1 MYSPSKIPKFK
12 YTIQLPASKVQ
23 ATQKIPTHS
32 VYPIPKMTI
41 KNPKI
46 ELLSPA
52 KNLEVG
58 MAAINHGADAVY
70 IGPSQ
75 FGARVAAG
83 NSVDDIAQLVH
94 YAHKYRARV
103 YATLNTILRDD
114 ELEQARLLVN
124 DLYNIGVDA
133 LIVQDMALLQMDL
146 PPIALHASTQCDTRT
161 VEKVK
166 FLEQCGFEQVVL
178 ARETSLA
185 TMRQMAEQTNVALEA
200 FVHGAL
206 CVSYSGQCYLS
217 EAARGRSANRGACA
231 QMCRLPYDLLDG
243 EGNIIVH
250 KKHLLSLKDFDASR
264 HLEEMIDAG
273 ISSFKIEGR
282 LKDIDYVKNITAYYR
297 RQFDAILTGSPRQA
311 SSSGKTTFFFE
322 PNPKKTFYR
331 GATDYFLEGRKR
343 DIWSFDTPKSLGEPI
358 GKVKDVWRNA
368 LSINTKSVIANGDGL
383 CFLNKKGEFE
393 GFRVNKV
400 ESGRLLPLVMPKI
413 EKGTLVY
420 RNSDVA
426 FERILAGKT
435 AERKIHVDI
444 QLQATNNQLLISMTD
459 TDKVSTSIT
468 VEYLGDKANNP
479 EKMLDTWRTQ
489 LSKLGGTIFEA
500 QNIDLSALDAPLFIP
515 VSQIAEWRRELVE
528 LHEQNR
534 AKTYNRSLIEIKPT
548 THSYITT
555 DLDYRANIYNS
566 QSKAFYEQ
574 HASHVKQMA
583 FEQQHQPNAELMR
596 TKHCIRYALGLCR
609 KENPKSQVKE
619 LYLQNAND
627 RFRLEFDCRNCEMI
641 IFNS

>member
-1 MYSPSKIPKFK
+1 MR
-12 YTIQLPASKVQ
+12 
-23 ATQKIPTHS
+23 
-32 VYPIPKMTI
+32 
-41 KNPKI
+41 NPKI

-58 MAAINHGADAVY
+58 IAAINHGADAVY

-83 NSVDDIAQLVH
+83 NSIEDIARLVE
-94 YAHKYRARV
+94 YAHKYYARV
-103 YATLNTILRDD
+103 YVTLNTILKDD
-114 ELEQARLLVN
+114 ELEPARLLVN
-124 DLYNIGVDA
+124 DLYNVGVDA

-178 ARETSLA
+178 ARETTLD
-185 TMRQMAEQTNVALEA
+185 TMRQMSEQTNVALEA

-217 EAARGRSANRGACA
+217 EAARSRSANRGACA

-243 EGNIIVH
+243 EGNTIVA

-264 HLEEMIDAG
+264 HIAEMINAG
-273 ISSFKIEGR
+273 ITSFKIEGR

-297 RQFDAILTGSPRQA
+297 RQFDAILEGSPRRA

-383 CFLNKKGEFE
+383 CYLNKKGEFE

-400 ESGRLLPLVMPKI
+400 ESGRLLPLNMPKI

-420 RNSDVA
+420 RNADVA

-435 AERKIHVDI
+435 SDRKIHVDI
-444 QLQATNNQLLISMTD
+444 QLQASNNQLHISMID
-459 TDKVSTSIT
+459 ADGVSTSIT

-479 EKMLDTWRTQ
+479 DKMLDTWRTQ
-489 LSKLGGTIFEA
+489 FSKLGGTIFETH
-500 QNIDLSALDAPLFIP
+500 NVDLSALGKPLFIP
-515 VSQIAEWRRELVE
+515 VSQITEWRRQLVE
-528 LHEQNR
+528 FHEANR
-534 AKTYNRSLIEIKPT
+534 AKAYKRSLIEIQPT
-548 THSYITT
+548 THQYVTA

-566 QSKAFYEQ
+566 QAKAFYEQ
-574 HASHVKQMA
+574 HGCSIKQMA

-596 TKHCIRYALGLCR
+596 TKHCIRYALGLCK
-609 KENPKSQVKE
+609 KENPKTTIKE
-619 LYLQNAND
+619 LYIQNGTD

-641 IFNS
+641 VKQG

>member
-1 MYSPSKIPKFK
+1 M
-12 YTIQLPASKVQ
+12 
-23 ATQKIPTHS
+23 
-32 VYPIPKMTI
+32 I

-58 MAAINHGADAVY
+58 IAAINHGADAVY

-83 NSVDDIAQLVH
+83 NSIEDIAKLVD
-94 YAHKYRARV
+94 YAHKYYARV
-103 YATLNTILRDD
+103 YVTLNTILKDE

-185 TMRQMAEQTNVALEA
+185 TMRQMSEQTNVALEA

-217 EAARGRSANRGACA
+217 EAMRGRSANRGACA
-231 QMCRLPYDLLDG
+231 QMCRLPYDLLD
-243 EGNIIVH
+243 EDGNTLLH
-250 KKHLLSLKDFDASR
+250 KKHLLSLKDFDASH
-264 HLEEMIDAG
+264 HLHEMIDAG

-282 LKDIDYVKNITAYYR
+282 LKDINYVKNITSYYR
-297 RQFDAILTGSPRQA
+297 RKFDAILEGSPRKA
-311 SSSGKTTFFFE
+311 ASSGKTTLFFE

-358 GKVKDVWRNA
+358 GKVKDIWRNA
-368 LSINTKSVIANGDGL
+368 ISMHNSQFTIHNGDGL

-400 ESGRLLPLVMPKI
+400 ESGRLLPLQMPKI

-435 AERKIHVDI
+435 AERKIGLHIKVETQYIASQSQQHLCLSITDI
-444 QLQATNNQLLISMTD
+444 DNI
-459 TDKVSTSIT
+459 STSFET
-468 VEYLGDKANNP
+468 EVSGELANNP
-479 EKMLDTWRTQ
+479 DKMLDTWRTQ

-500 QNIDLSALDAPLFIP
+500 SQIDLSALDKPYFVP
-515 VSQIAEWRRELVE
+515 VSQIAEWRRQLVE
-528 LHEQNR
+528 LHEINR
-534 AKTYNRSLIEIKPT
+534 SKAYKRSLIEIKPT
-548 THSYITT
+548 THKYVATE
-555 DLDYRANIYNS
+555 LDYRANIYNS
-566 QSKAFYEQ
+566 QAKAFYEQ
-574 HASHVKQMA
+574 HGCIVNQPA
-583 FEQQHQPNAELMR
+583 FEQQHQSNAELMR
-596 TKHCIRYALGLCR
+596 TKHCIRYALGWCKKNSQCIMHNAQL
-609 KENPKSQVKE
+609 KETKDMKHAV
-619 LYLQNAND
+619 LYLQNGND

-641 IFNS
+641 IKQG

>member
-1 MYSPSKIPKFK
+1 
-12 YTIQLPASKVQ
+12 
-23 ATQKIPTHS
+23 
-32 VYPIPKMTI
+32 MTI

-58 MAAINHGADAVY
+58 IAAINHGADAVY
-70 IGPSQ
+70 IGPAQ

-83 NSVDDIAQLVH
+83 NSVDDIAQLVS
-94 YAHKYRARV
+94 YAHKYRTRV
-103 YATLNTILRDD
+103 YVTLNTILKDD

-124 DLYNIGVDA
+124 DLYNVGVDA

-206 CVSYSGQCYLS
+206 CVSYSGQCYMS

-231 QMCRLPYDLLDG
+231 QMCRLPYDLLDE
-243 EGNIIVH
+243 EGNILVR

-264 HLEEMIDAG
+264 HLHEMIDAG

-297 RQFDAILTGSPRQA
+297 RQFDAILEGSPRKA

-368 LSINTKSVIANGDGL
+368 ISMHNSQCTIHNGDGL

-400 ESGRLLPLVMPKI
+400 ESGRLLPLNMPKI

-435 AERKIHVDI
+435 AERKLAVTIKVSSQPTSLLLTIVDSDNI
-444 QLQATNNQLLISMTD
+444 
-459 TDKVSTSIT
+459 STSIE
-468 VEYLGDKANNP
+468 VGVSGEKANNP
-479 EKMLDTWRTQ
+479 DKMLDTWRTQ

-500 QNIDLSALDAPLFIP
+500 QNIDLSALGEPLFIP
-515 VSQIAEWRRELVE
+515 VSQIAEWRRQLVE
-528 LHEQNR
+528 LHEHNR
-534 AKTYNRSLIEIKPT
+534 DKSYQRSLIEIKPT
-548 THSYITT
+548 VHKYIATE
-555 DLDYRANIYNS
+555 LDYRANIYNS
-566 QSKAFYEQ
+566 QAKSFYEQ
-574 HASHVKQMA
+574 HGCVVQQPA

-596 TKHCIRYALGLCR
+596 TKHCIRYALGWCR
-609 KENPKSQVKE
+609 KENPKAQIKQ
-619 LYLQNAND
+619 LYLQNGND
-627 RFRLEFDCRNCEMI
+627 KFRLEFDCRNCEMAV
-641 IFNS
+641 FSC

>member
-1 MYSPSKIPKFK
+1 MI
-12 YTIQLPASKVQ
+12 
-23 ATQKIPTHS
+23 
-32 VYPIPKMTI
+32 I

-58 MAAINHGADAVY
+58 IAAINHGADAVY

-83 NSVDDIAQLVH
+83 NSIEDIAKLVD
-94 YAHKYRARV
+94 YAHKYYARV
-103 YATLNTILRDD
+103 YVTLNTILKDS

-185 TMRQMAEQTNVALEA
+185 TMRQMSEQTNVALEA

-231 QMCRLPYDLLDG
+231 QMCRLPYDLLD
-243 EGNIIVH
+243 EDGNTLLH
-250 KKHLLSLKDFDASR
+250 KKHLLSLKDFDASH
-264 HLEEMIDAG
+264 HLLEMIDAG

-282 LKDIDYVKNITAYYR
+282 LKDINYVKNITSYYR
-297 RQFDAILTGSPRQA
+297 RKFDAILEGSPRRA
-311 SSSGKTTFFFE
+311 SSSGKTTLFFE

-358 GKVKDVWRNA
+358 GKVKDIWRNA
-368 LSINTKSVIANGDGL
+368 LSLNTKSVIANGDGL
-383 CFLNKKGEFE
+383 CYLNKKGEFE

-400 ESGRLLPLVMPKI
+400 ESGRLLPLTMPKI
-413 EKGTLVY
+413 EKETLVY
-420 RNSDVA
+420 RNADVV

-435 AERKIHVDI
+435 ADRKIAIDI
-444 QLQATNNQLLISMTD
+444 KVQTLNNKLKITITD
-459 TDKVSTSIT
+459 SDNISTSFETEISG
-468 VEYLGDKANNP
+468 ELANNP
-479 EKMLDTWRTQ
+479 DKMLDTWRTQ
-489 LSKLGGTIFEA
+489 LSKLGGTIFESHT
-500 QNIDLSALDAPLFIP
+500 IDLSALNNPLFIP
-515 VSQIAEWRRELVE
+515 VSQIAEWRRQLVE
-528 LHEQNR
+528 LHEINR
-534 AKTYNRSLIEIKPT
+534 NKAYKRSLIEIKPT
-548 THSYITT
+548 AHKYVATE
-555 DLDYRANIYNS
+555 LDYRANIYNS
-566 QSKAFYEQ
+566 QAKAFYEQ
-574 HASHVKQMA
+574 HGCIVKQPA

-596 TKHCIRYALGLCR
+596 TKHCIRYALGWCR
-609 KENPKSQVKE
+609 KENPKAQIKQ
-619 LYLQNAND
+619 LYIQNGND
-627 RFRLEFDCRNCEMI
+627 CFRLEFDCHNCEMI
-641 IFNS
+641 IKQG

>member
-1 MYSPSKIPKFK
+1 MR
-12 YTIQLPASKVQ
+12 
-23 ATQKIPTHS
+23 
-32 VYPIPKMTI
+32 
-41 KNPKI
+41 NPKI

-58 MAAINHGADAVY
+58 IAAINHGADAVY

-83 NSVDDIAQLVH
+83 NSVEDIARLVE
-94 YAHKYRARV
+94 YAHKYYARV
-103 YATLNTILRDD
+103 YVTLNTILKDD
-114 ELEQARLLVN
+114 ELEPARFLVN
-124 DLYNIGVDA
+124 DLYNVGVDA

-178 ARETSLA
+178 ARETSLD
-185 TMRQMAEQTNVALEA
+185 TMRQMSEQTNVALEA

-217 EAARGRSANRGACA
+217 EAARSRSANRGACA
-231 QMCRLPYDLLDG
+231 QMCRLPYDLFDG
-243 EGNIIVH
+243 EGNIIVA

-264 HLEEMIDAG
+264 HISEMINAG
-273 ISSFKIEGR
+273 ITSFKIEGR

-297 RQFDAILTGSPRQA
+297 RQFDAILEGSPRRA

-383 CFLNKKGEFE
+383 CYLNKKGEFE

-400 ESGRLLPLVMPKI
+400 ESGRLLPLNMPKI

-420 RNSDVA
+420 RNADVA

-435 AERKIHVDI
+435 SDRKIHVDI
-444 QLQATNNQLLISMTD
+444 QLQASNNQLYIFMTD
-459 TDKVSTSIT
+459 ADGVSTSIT
-468 VEYLGDKANNP
+468 VEYFGDKANNP
-479 EKMLDTWRTQ
+479 DKMLDTWRTQ
-489 LSKLGGTIFEA
+489 FSKLGGTIFETH
-500 QNIDLSALDAPLFIP
+500 NVDLSALGEPFFIP
-515 VSQIAEWRRELVE
+515 VSQITEWRRQLVE
-528 LHEQNR
+528 FHEANR
-534 AKTYNRSLIEIKPT
+534 AKAYKRSLIEIQPT
-548 THSYITT
+548 THQYVTT

-566 QSKAFYEQ
+566 QAKAFYEQ
-574 HASHVKQMA
+574 HGCNIKQMA

-596 TKHCIRYALGLCR
+596 TKHCIRYALGLCK
-609 KENPKSQVKE
+609 KENPKTTIKE
-619 LYLQNAND
+619 LFIQNGND

-641 IFNS
+641 VKQG

>member
-1 MYSPSKIPKFK
+1 
-12 YTIQLPASKVQ
+12 
-23 ATQKIPTHS
+23 
-32 VYPIPKMTI
+32 MTI

-58 MAAINHGADAVY
+58 IAAINHGADAVY
-70 IGPSQ
+70 IGPAQ

-83 NSVDDIAQLVH
+83 NSVDDIAQLVS

-103 YATLNTILRDD
+103 YVTLNTILKDD

-124 DLYNIGVDA
+124 DLYNVGVDA

-206 CVSYSGQCYLS
+206 CVSYSGQCYMS

-231 QMCRLPYDLLDG
+231 QMCRLPYDLLDE
-243 EGNIIVH
+243 EGNILVR

-264 HLEEMIDAG
+264 HLHEMIDAG

-297 RQFDAILTGSPRQA
+297 RQFDAILEGSPRKA

-368 LSINTKSVIANGDGL
+368 ISMHNSQCTIHNGDGL

-400 ESGRLLPLVMPKI
+400 ESGRLLPLNMPKI

-435 AERKIHVDI
+435 AERKLAVTIKVSSQPTSLLLTIVDSDNI
-444 QLQATNNQLLISMTD
+444 
-459 TDKVSTSIT
+459 STSIE
-468 VEYLGDKANNP
+468 VGVSGEKANNP
-479 EKMLDTWRTQ
+479 DKMLDTWRTQ

-500 QNIDLSALDAPLFIP
+500 QNIDLSALGEPLFIP
-515 VSQIAEWRRELVE
+515 VSQIAEWRRQLVE
-528 LHEQNR
+528 LHEHNR
-534 AKTYNRSLIEIKPT
+534 DKLYQRSLIEIKPT
-548 THSYITT
+548 MHKYIATE
-555 DLDYRANIYNS
+555 LDYRANIYNS
-566 QSKAFYEQ
+566 QAKSFYEQ
-574 HASHVKQMA
+574 HGCVVQQPA

-596 TKHCIRYALGLCR
+596 TKHCIRYALGWCR
-609 KENPKSQVKE
+609 KENPKAQIKQ
-619 LYLQNAND
+619 LYLQNGND
-627 RFRLEFDCRNCEMI
+627 KFRLEFDCRNCEMVVFS
-641 IFNS
+641 FNS

>member
-1 MYSPSKIPKFK
+1 M
-12 YTIQLPASKVQ
+12 
-23 ATQKIPTHS
+23 
-32 VYPIPKMTI
+32 I

-58 MAAINHGADAVY
+58 IAAINHGADAVY

-83 NSVDDIAQLVH
+83 NSIEDIAKLVD
-94 YAHKYRARV
+94 YAHKYYARV
-103 YATLNTILRDD
+103 YVTLNTILKDS

-178 ARETSLA
+178 ARETSLD
-185 TMRQMAEQTNVALEA
+185 TMRQMSEQTNVALEA

-217 EAARGRSANRGACA
+217 EAMRGRSANRGACA
-231 QMCRLPYDLLDG
+231 QMCRLPYDLLDE
-243 EGNIIVH
+243 EGNILLR

-264 HLEEMIDAG
+264 HLQEMINAG

-282 LKDIDYVKNITAYYR
+282 LKDINYVKNITAYYR
-297 RQFDAILTGSPRQA
+297 RQFDAVLEGSPRRA
-311 SSSGKTTFFFE
+311 ASSGKTTFFFE
-322 PNPKKTFYR
+322 PDPKKTFYR

-358 GKVKDVWRNA
+358 GKVKDIWRNA
-368 LSINTKSVIANGDGL
+368 LSLNTKSVIANGDGL
-383 CFLNKKGEFE
+383 CYLNKKGEFE

-400 ESGRLLPLVMPKI
+400 ESGRLFPLQMPKI
-413 EKGTLVY
+413 EKETLVY

-435 AERKIHVDI
+435 AERKIGLHIKVETQYIASQSQQHLCFSITDI
-444 QLQATNNQLLISMTD
+444 DNISTSFE
-459 TDKVSTSIT
+459 TKVSG
-468 VEYLGDKANNP
+468 ELANNP
-479 EKMLDTWRTQ
+479 SKMLDTWRTQ
-489 LSKLGGTIFEA
+489 LSKLGGTIFESHT
-500 QNIDLSALDAPLFIP
+500 IDLSALTEPLFIP
-515 VSQIAEWRRELVE
+515 VSQIAEWRRQLVE
-528 LHEQNR
+528 LHE
-534 AKTYNRSLIEIKPT
+534 ANRSKAYKRSLVEIQPT
-548 THSYITT
+548 AHQYVTA

-566 QSKAFYEQ
+566 QAKVFYEQ
-574 HASHVKQMA
+574 HGCNVKQMA
-583 FEQQHQPNAELMR
+583 FEQQHQQNAELMR
-596 TKHCIRYALGLCR
+596 TKYCIRYALGWCR
-609 KENPKSQVKE
+609 KENPKAQTKQ
-619 LYLQNAND
+619 LYIQNGND

-641 IFNS
+641 VFNS

>member
-1 MYSPSKIPKFK
+1 M
-12 YTIQLPASKVQ
+12 
-23 ATQKIPTHS
+23 
-32 VYPIPKMTI
+32 I

-58 MAAINHGADAVY
+58 IAAINHGADAVY

-83 NSVDDIAQLVH
+83 NSIEDIAKLVD
-94 YAHKYRARV
+94 YAHKYYARV
-103 YATLNTILRDD
+103 YVTLNTILKDS

-178 ARETSLA
+178 ARETPLA
-185 TMRQMAEQTNVALEA
+185 TMRQMSEQTNVALEA

-231 QMCRLPYDLLDG
+231 QMCRLPYDLLD
-243 EGNIIVH
+243 EDGNTLLH
-250 KKHLLSLKDFDASR
+250 KKHLLSLKDFDASH
-264 HLEEMIDAG
+264 HLLEMIDAG

-282 LKDIDYVKNITAYYR
+282 LKDINYVKNITSYYR
-297 RQFDAILTGSPRQA
+297 RKFDAILEGSPRRA
-311 SSSGKTTFFFE
+311 SSSGKTTLFFE

-358 GKVKDVWRNA
+358 GKVKDIWRNA
-368 LSINTKSVIANGDGL
+368 LSIQMRDVRHEIRNENNFQFSTFNFQLNNGDGL
-383 CFLNKKGEFE
+383 CYLNKKGEFE

-400 ESGRLLPLVMPKI
+400 ESGRLLPLQMPKI

-435 AERKIHVDI
+435 AERKIGLHIKVETQYIASQSQQYLCLSVNDI
-444 QLQATNNQLLISMTD
+444 DNIY
-459 TDKVSTSIT
+459 TSFKIDIAG
-468 VEYLGDKANNP
+468 ELANNP
-479 EKMLDTWRTQ
+479 DKMLDTWRTQ
-489 LSKLGGTIFEA
+489 LSKLGGTIFESHT
-500 QNIDLSALDAPLFIP
+500 IDLSALNNPLFIP
-515 VSQIAEWRRELVE
+515 VSQIAEWRRQLVE
-528 LHEQNR
+528 LHEI
-534 AKTYNRSLIEIKPT
+534 NRSKAYKRSFIEIKPT
-548 THSYITT
+548 AHKYVATE
-555 DLDYRANIYNS
+555 LDYRANIYNS
-566 QSKAFYEQ
+566 QAKAFYER
-574 HASHVKQMA
+574 HGSIVKQPA

-596 TKHCIRYALGLCR
+596 TKHCIRYALGWCR
-609 KENPKSQVKE
+609 KENPKAQTKQ
-619 LYLQNAND
+619 LYIQNGND

>member
-1 MYSPSKIPKFK
+1 MR
-12 YTIQLPASKVQ
+12 
-23 ATQKIPTHS
+23 
-32 VYPIPKMTI
+32 
-41 KNPKI
+41 NPKI

-58 MAAINHGADAVY
+58 IAAINHGADAVY

-83 NSVDDIAQLVH
+83 NSVEDIARLVE
-94 YAHKYRARV
+94 YAHKYYARV
-103 YATLNTILRDD
+103 YVTLNTILKDD
-114 ELEQARLLVN
+114 ELEPARLLVN
-124 DLYNIGVDA
+124 DLYNVGVDA

-178 ARETSLA
+178 ARETTLD
-185 TMRQMAEQTNVALEA
+185 TMRQMSEQTNVALEA

-217 EAARGRSANRGACA
+217 EAARSRSANRGACA

-243 EGNIIVH
+243 EGNTIVA

-264 HLEEMIDAG
+264 HIAEMINAG
-273 ISSFKIEGR
+273 ITSFKIEGR

-297 RQFDAILTGSPRQA
+297 RQFDAILEGSPRRA

-383 CFLNKKGEFE
+383 CYLNKKGEFE

-400 ESGRLLPLVMPKI
+400 ESGRLLPLNMPKI

-420 RNSDVA
+420 RNADVA

-435 AERKIHVDI
+435 SDRKIHVDI
-444 QLQATNNQLLISMTD
+444 QLQASNNQLHISMTD
-459 TDKVSTSIT
+459 ADGVSTSIT

-479 EKMLDTWRTQ
+479 DKMLDTWRTQ
-489 LSKLGGTIFEA
+489 FSKLGGTIFETH
-500 QNIDLSALDAPLFIP
+500 NVDLSALGELLFIP
-515 VSQIAEWRRELVE
+515 VSQITEWRRQLVE
-528 LHEQNR
+528 LHEANR
-534 AKTYNRSLIEIKPT
+534 AKAYKRSLIEIQPT
-548 THSYITT
+548 THQYVTT

-566 QSKAFYEQ
+566 QAKAFYEQ
-574 HASHVKQMA
+574 HGCSIKQMA

-596 TKHCIRYALGLCR
+596 TKHCIRYALGLCK
-609 KENPKSQVKE
+609 KENPKTTIKE
-619 LYLQNAND
+619 LFIQNGND

-641 IFNS
+641 VKQG

>member
-1 MYSPSKIPKFK
+1 
-12 YTIQLPASKVQ
+12 
-23 ATQKIPTHS
+23 
-32 VYPIPKMTI
+32 MTI

-58 MAAINHGADAVY
+58 IAAINHGADAVY

-83 NSVDDIAQLVH
+83 NSIEDIAKLVD
-94 YAHKYRARV
+94 YSHKYYARV
-103 YATLNTILRDD
+103 YVTLNTLLKDS

-178 ARETSLA
+178 ARETPLA
-185 TMRQMAEQTNVALEA
+185 TMRQMSEQTNVALEA

-231 QMCRLPYDLLDG
+231 QMCRLPYDLLD
-243 EGNIIVH
+243 EDGNTLLH
-250 KKHLLSLKDFDASR
+250 KKHLLSLKDFDASH
-264 HLEEMIDAG
+264 HLLEMIDAG

-282 LKDIDYVKNITAYYR
+282 LKDINYVKNITSYYR
-297 RQFDAILTGSPRQA
+297 RKFDAILEGSPRRA

-358 GKVKDVWRNA
+358 GKVKDIWRNA
-368 LSINTKSVIANGDGL
+368 ISMHNSQFTINNGDGL
-383 CFLNKKGEFE
+383 CFLNKNGEFE

-400 ESGRLLPLVMPKI
+400 ESGRLMPLNMPKI
-413 EKGTLVY
+413 DKGTLVY
-420 RNSDVA
+420 RNLDVA

-435 AERKIHVDI
+435 ADRKIAIDI
-444 QLQATNNQLLISMTD
+444 KVQTLNNKFKITITD
-459 TDKVSTSIT
+459 SDNISTSFET
-468 VEYLGDKANNP
+468 EVSGELANNP
-479 EKMLDTWRTQ
+479 DKMLDTWCTQ
-489 LSKLGGTIFEA
+489 LSKLGGTIFETS
-500 QNIDLSALDAPLFIP
+500 QIDLSALDKPYFVP
-515 VSQIAEWRRELVE
+515 VSQIAEWRRQLVE
-528 LHEQNR
+528 LHEINR
-534 AKTYNRSLIEIKPT
+534 SKAYKRSLIEIKPT
-548 THSYITT
+548 THKYVATE
-555 DLDYRANIYNS
+555 LDYRANIYNS
-566 QSKAFYEQ
+566 QAKAFYEQ
-574 HASHVKQMA
+574 HGSIVKQPA
-583 FEQQHQPNAELMR
+583 FEQQHQSNAELMR
-596 TKHCIRYALGLCR
+596 TKHCIRYALGWCR
-609 KENPKSQVKE
+609 KENPKAQTKQ
-619 LYLQNAND
+619 LYIQNGND

-641 IFNS
+641 IKQG

>member
-1 MYSPSKIPKFK
+1 M
-12 YTIQLPASKVQ
+12 
-23 ATQKIPTHS
+23 
-32 VYPIPKMTI
+32 I

-58 MAAINHGADAVY
+58 IAAINHGADAVY

-83 NSVDDIAQLVH
+83 NSIEDIAKLVD
-94 YAHKYRARV
+94 YAHKYYARV
-103 YATLNTILRDD
+103 YVTLNTILKGE

-185 TMRQMAEQTNVALEA
+185 TMRQMSEQTNVALEA

-217 EAARGRSANRGACA
+217 EAMRGRSANRGACA
-231 QMCRLPYDLLDG
+231 QMCRLPYDLLD
-243 EGNIIVH
+243 EDGNTLLH
-250 KKHLLSLKDFDASR
+250 KKHLLSLKDFDASH
-264 HLEEMIDAG
+264 HLLEMIDAG

-282 LKDIDYVKNITAYYR
+282 LKDINYVKNITSYYR
-297 RQFDAILTGSPRQA
+297 RKFDAILEGSPRRA
-311 SSSGKTTFFFE
+311 SSSGKTTLFFE

-358 GKVKDVWRNA
+358 GKVKDIWRNA
-368 LSINTKSVIANGDGL
+368 ISMHNSQFTIHNGDGL
-383 CFLNKKGEFE
+383 CFLNKNGEFE

-400 ESGRLLPLVMPKI
+400 ESGRLMPLNMPKI
-413 EKGTLVY
+413 DKGTLVY
-420 RNSDVA
+420 RNLDVA

-435 AERKIHVDI
+435 AERKIAIDI
-444 QLQATNNQLLISMTD
+444 KVQTLNNKLKITITD
-459 TDKVSTSIT
+459 SDNISTSFET
-468 VEYLGDKANNP
+468 EVSGELANNP
-479 EKMLDTWRTQ
+479 DKMLDTWRTQ

-500 QNIDLSALDAPLFIP
+500 SQIDLSALDKPYFVP
-515 VSQIAEWRRELVE
+515 VSQIAEWRRQLVE
-528 LHEQNR
+528 LHEINR
-534 AKTYNRSLIEIKPT
+534 SKAYKRSLIEIKPT
-548 THSYITT
+548 AHKYVATE
-555 DLDYRANIYNS
+555 LDYRANIYNS
-566 QSKAFYEQ
+566 QAKAFYEQ
-574 HASHVKQMA
+574 HGCIVNQPA

-596 TKHCIRYALGLCR
+596 TKHCIRYALGWCKKNSQCIMHNAQL
-609 KENPKSQVKE
+609 KETKDMKHAV
-619 LYLQNAND
+619 LYLQNGTD

-641 IFNS
+641 IKQG

>member
-1 MYSPSKIPKFK
+1 M
-12 YTIQLPASKVQ
+12 
-23 ATQKIPTHS
+23 
-32 VYPIPKMTI
+32 I

-58 MAAINHGADAVY
+58 IAAINHGADAVY

-83 NSVDDIAQLVH
+83 NSIEDIAKLVD
-94 YAHKYRARV
+94 YVHKYYARV
-103 YATLNTILRDD
+103 YVTLNTILKDE

-185 TMRQMAEQTNVALEA
+185 TMRQMSEQTNVALEA

-217 EAARGRSANRGACA
+217 EAMRGRSANRGACA
-231 QMCRLPYDLLDG
+231 QMCRLPYDLLD
-243 EGNIIVH
+243 EDGNTLLY
-250 KKHLLSLKDFDASR
+250 KKHLLSLKDFDASH
-264 HLEEMIDAG
+264 HLHEMIDAG

-282 LKDIDYVKNITAYYR
+282 LKDINYVKNITSYYR
-297 RQFDAILTGSPRQA
+297 RKFDAILEGSPRRA
-311 SSSGKTTFFFE
+311 SSSGKTTLFFE

-358 GKVKDVWRNA
+358 GKVKDIWRNA
-368 LSINTKSVIANGDGL
+368 ISMHNSQFTIHNGDGL
-383 CFLNKKGEFE
+383 CFLNKNGEFE

-400 ESGRLLPLVMPKI
+400 ESGRLMPLNMPKI
-413 EKGTLVY
+413 DKGTLVY
-420 RNSDVA
+420 RNLDVA

-435 AERKIHVDI
+435 ADRKIAIDI
-444 QLQATNNQLLISMTD
+444 KVQTLNNKLKITITD
-459 TDKVSTSIT
+459 SDNISTSFET
-468 VEYLGDKANNP
+468 EVSGELANNP
-479 EKMLDTWRTQ
+479 DKMLDTWRTQ

-500 QNIDLSALDAPLFIP
+500 SQIDLSALDKPYFVP
-515 VSQIAEWRRELVE
+515 VSQIAEWRRQLVE
-528 LHEQNR
+528 LHEINR
-534 AKTYNRSLIEIKPT
+534 IKAYKRSLIEIKPT
-548 THSYITT
+548 THKYVATE
-555 DLDYRANIYNS
+555 LDYRANIYNS
-566 QSKAFYEQ
+566 QAKAFYEQ
-574 HASHVKQMA
+574 HGCIVNQPA
-583 FEQQHQPNAELMR
+583 FEQQHQSNAELMR
-596 TKHCIRYALGLCR
+596 TKHCIRYALGWCKKNPQCTMHNAQL
-609 KENPKSQVKE
+609 KETKDMKHVV
-619 LYLQNAND
+619 LYLQNGTD

-641 IFNS
+641 IKQG

>member
-1 MYSPSKIPKFK
+1 M
-12 YTIQLPASKVQ
+12 A
-23 ATQKIPTHS
+23 
-32 VYPIPKMTI
+32 I

-58 MAAINHGADAVY
+58 IAAINHGADAVY
-70 IGPSQ
+70 IGPAQ

-83 NSVDDIAQLVH
+83 NSIDDIAQLVS

-103 YATLNTILRDD
+103 YVTLNTILKDD

-124 DLYNIGVDA
+124 DLYNAGVDA

-206 CVSYSGQCYLS
+206 CVSYSGQCYMS

-231 QMCRLPYDLLDG
+231 QMCRLPYDLLD
-243 EGNIIVH
+243 EDGNILVR

-264 HLEEMIDAG
+264 HLHEMIDAG

-297 RQFDAILTGSPRQA
+297 RQFDAILEGTPRMA

-358 GKVKDVWRNA
+358 GKVKDIWRNA
-368 LSINTKSVIANGDGL
+368 ISMHNSQCTIHNGDGL

-400 ESGRLLPLVMPKI
+400 ESGRLLPLNMPKI

-435 AERKIHVDI
+435 AERKLPVTIKVSSLSTSSLRLEVVDSDNI
-444 QLQATNNQLLISMTD
+444 
-459 TDKVSTSIT
+459 STSIE
-468 VEYLGDKANNP
+468 VELSGEKANNP
-479 EKMLDTWRTQ
+479 DKMLETWRTQ

-500 QNIDLSALDAPLFIP
+500 KEIDLSALGEPLFIP
-515 VSQIAEWRRELVE
+515 VSQIAEWRRQLVE
-528 LHEQNR
+528 LHEHNR
-534 AKTYNRSLIEIKPT
+534 NKSYQRSLIEIKPT
-548 THSYITT
+548 VHKYTATE
-555 DLDYRANIYNS
+555 LDYRANVYNS
-566 QSKAFYEQ
+566 QAKAFYEQ
-574 HASHVKQMA
+574 HGCVVKQPA

-596 TKHCIRYALGLCR
+596 TKHCIRYALGWCR
-609 KENPKSQVKE
+609 KENPKAQIKQ
-619 LYLQNAND
+619 LYLQNGND
-627 RFRLEFDCRNCEMI
+627 KFRLEFDCRNCEMV

>member
-1 MYSPSKIPKFK
+1 MR
-12 YTIQLPASKVQ
+12 
-23 ATQKIPTHS
+23 
-32 VYPIPKMTI
+32 
-41 KNPKI
+41 NPKI

-58 MAAINHGADAVY
+58 IAAINHGADAVY

-83 NSVDDIAQLVH
+83 NSVEDIARLVE
-94 YAHKYRARV
+94 YAHKYYARV
-103 YATLNTILRDD
+103 YVTLNTILKDD
-114 ELEQARLLVN
+114 ELEPARLLVN
-124 DLYNIGVDA
+124 DLYNVGVDA

-178 ARETSLA
+178 ARETTLD
-185 TMRQMAEQTNVALEA
+185 TMRQMSEQTNVALEA

-217 EAARGRSANRGACA
+217 EAARSRSANRGACA

-243 EGNIIVH
+243 EGNTIVA

-264 HLEEMIDAG
+264 HIAEMINAG
-273 ISSFKIEGR
+273 ITSFKIEGR

-297 RQFDAILTGSPRQA
+297 RQFDAILEGSPRRA

-383 CFLNKKGEFE
+383 CYLNKKGEFE

-400 ESGRLLPLVMPKI
+400 ESGRLLPLNMPKI

-420 RNSDVA
+420 RNADVA

-435 AERKIHVDI
+435 SDRKIHVDI
-444 QLQATNNQLLISMTD
+444 QLQASNNQLHISMTD
-459 TDKVSTSIT
+459 ADGVSTSIT

-479 EKMLDTWRTQ
+479 DKMLDTWRTQ
-489 LSKLGGTIFEA
+489 FSKLGGTIFETH
-500 QNIDLSALDAPLFIP
+500 NVDLSALGKPLFIP
-515 VSQIAEWRRELVE
+515 VSQITEWRRQLVE
-528 LHEQNR
+528 FHEANR
-534 AKTYNRSLIEIKPT
+534 AKAYKRSLIEIQPT
-548 THSYITT
+548 THQYVTT

-566 QSKAFYEQ
+566 QAKAFYEQ
-574 HASHVKQMA
+574 HGCSIKQMA

-596 TKHCIRYALGLCR
+596 TKHCIRYALGLCK
-609 KENPKSQVKE
+609 KENPKTTIKE
-619 LYLQNAND
+619 LFIQNGND

-641 IFNS
+641 VKQG

>member
-1 MYSPSKIPKFK
+1 
-12 YTIQLPASKVQ
+12 
-23 ATQKIPTHS
+23 
-32 VYPIPKMTI
+32 MTI

-52 KNLEVG
+52 KNIEVG

-83 NSVDDIAQLVH
+83 NSVEDIAKLVE
-94 YAHKYRARV
+94 YAHRYYARV
-103 YATLNTILRDD
+103 YVTLNTILRDD
-114 ELEQARLLVN
+114 ELEQARRLVN

-133 LIVQDMALLQMDL
+133 LIVQDMSLLQMDL

-178 ARETSLA
+178 ARETSLT

-206 CVSYSGQCYLS
+206 CVCYSGQCYMS
-217 EAARGRSANRGACA
+217 EAMRGRSANRGACA
-231 QMCRLPYDLLDG
+231 QMCRLPYDLLDE
-243 EGNIIVH
+243 EGNLLVK

-264 HLEEMIDAG
+264 HLQEMIDAG

-297 RQFDAILTGSPRQA
+297 RQFDAILEGSPRRA
-311 SSSGKTTFFFE
+311 SSSGKTTFFFD

-358 GKVKDVWRNA
+358 GKVKDIWRNA
-368 LSINTKSVIANGDGL
+368 LSLNTKSVIANGDGL
-383 CFLNKKGEFE
+383 CFLNKAGEFE

-400 ESGRLLPLVMPKI
+400 ESGRLLPLTMPKI

-435 AERKIHVDI
+435 AERKILVDFR
-444 QLQATNNQLLISMTD
+444 LQMVENRLQITISD
-459 TDKVSTSIT
+459 FDNISTSIT
-468 VEYLGDKANNP
+468 VDYVGDKANNP
-479 EKMLDTWRTQ
+479 DKMLDTWRTQ
-489 LSKLGGTIFEA
+489 LSKLGGTIFESHT
-500 QNIDLSALDAPLFIP
+500 IDLSELNEPLFIP
-515 VSQIAEWRRELVE
+515 VSQIAEWRRQLVE
-528 LHEQNR
+528 LHEANR
-534 AKTYNRSLIEIKPT
+534 AKAYKRSLIEIQPT
-548 THSYITT
+548 THQYIAT
-555 DLDYRANIYNS
+555 DLDYRANICNL
-566 QSKAFYEQ
+566 QAKAFYEQ
-574 HASHVKQMA
+574 HGCNVKQMA

-596 TKHCIRYALGLCR
+596 TKHCIRYALGMCK
-609 KENPKSQVKE
+609 KENPKSQIKE
-619 LYLQNAND
+619 LYIQNGND

-641 IFNS
+641 VFNS

>member
-1 MYSPSKIPKFK
+1 MSSK
-12 YTIQLPASKVQ
+12 L
-23 ATQKIPTHS
+23 
-32 VYPIPKMTI
+32 

-52 KNLEVG
+52 KNVDVG
-58 MAAINHGADAVY
+58 IAAINHGADAVY

-83 NSVDDIAQLVH
+83 NSVEDIACLVE
-94 YAHKYRARV
+94 YAHKYYARV
-103 YATLNTILRDD
+103 YVTLNTILRDD
-114 ELEQARLLVN
+114 ELEQARHLVN
-124 DLYNIGVDA
+124 DLYNAGVDA

-161 VEKVK
+161 VDKVK
-166 FLEQCGFEQVVL
+166 FLEKCGFEQVVL

-206 CVSYSGQCYLS
+206 CVSYSGQCYMS
-217 EAARGRSANRGACA
+217 EAMRGRSANRGACA
-231 QMCRLPYDLLDG
+231 QMCRLPYDLIDQDG
-243 EGNIIVH
+243 NVLVK

-264 HLEEMIDAG
+264 HIQEMIDAG

-282 LKDIDYVKNITAYYR
+282 LKDIDYVKNITSYYR
-297 RQFDAILTGSPRQA
+297 RKFDAILEGTPRRA
-311 SSSGKTTFFFE
+311 ASSGKTTFFFE
-322 PNPKKTFYR
+322 PDPKKTFYR

-358 GKVKDVWRNA
+358 GKVKDIWRNA
-368 LSINTKSVIANGDGL
+368 ISMHNSQCTIHNGDGL

-400 ESGRLLPLVMPKI
+400 ESGRLLPLNMPKI

-435 AERKIHVDI
+435 AERKIPITLKVS
-444 QLQATNNQLLISMTD
+444 LLPTPCSLLLTVGD
-459 TDKVSTSIT
+459 TDNISTSIK
-468 VEYLGDKANNP
+468 VEVSGELANNP

-500 QNIDLSALDAPLFIP
+500 REIDLSCLTEPYFIP
-515 VSQIAEWRRELVE
+515 VSQIAEWRRHVVEAHEL
-528 LHEQNR
+528 NR
-534 AKTYNRSLIEIKPT
+534 TQSYKRSLIEIQST
-548 THSYITT
+548 MHQFVATN
-555 DLDYRANIYNS
+555 LDYCANIYNS
-566 QSKAFYEQ
+566 QAKAFYEQ
-574 HASHVKQMA
+574 HGCCVKQPA
-583 FEQQHQPNAELMR
+583 FEEQHQTDAELMR
-596 TKHCIRYALGLCR
+596 TKHCIRYALGWCK
-609 KENPKSQVKE
+609 KENPKSQIKE
-619 LYLQNAND
+619 LYLQNGND

-641 IFNS
+641 IKQFRD

>member
-1 MYSPSKIPKFK
+1 
-12 YTIQLPASKVQ
+12 
-23 ATQKIPTHS
+23 
-32 VYPIPKMTI
+32 MTI

-58 MAAINHGADAVY
+58 IAAINHGADAVY
-70 IGPSQ
+70 IGPAQ
-75 FGARVAAG
+75 FGARMAAG
-83 NSVDDIAQLVH
+83 NSVDDIAQLVS
-94 YAHKYRARV
+94 YAHKYHARV
-103 YATLNTILRDD
+103 YVTLNTILNDD

-124 DLYNIGVDA
+124 DLYNVGVDA

-185 TMRQMAEQTNVALEA
+185 TMRQMSEQTNVALEA

-206 CVSYSGQCYLS
+206 CVSYSGQCYMS

-231 QMCRLPYDLLDG
+231 QMCRLPYDLLDE
-243 EGNIIVH
+243 EGNILVR

-264 HLEEMIDAG
+264 HLHEMIDAG

-297 RQFDAILTGSPRQA
+297 RQFDAILEGSPRKA

-368 LSINTKSVIANGDGL
+368 ISMHNSQCTIHNGDGL

-400 ESGRLLPLVMPKI
+400 ESGRLLPLNMPKI

-435 AERKIHVDI
+435 AERKLAVTIKVSSQPTSLLLTIVDSDNI
-444 QLQATNNQLLISMTD
+444 
-459 TDKVSTSIT
+459 STSIE
-468 VEYLGDKANNP
+468 VGVSGEKANNP
-479 EKMLDTWRTQ
+479 DKMLDTWRTQ

-500 QNIDLSALDAPLFIP
+500 QNIDLSALGEPLFIP
-515 VSQIAEWRRELVE
+515 VSQIAEWRRQLVE
-528 LHEQNR
+528 LHEHNR
-534 AKTYNRSLIEIKPT
+534 DKSYQRSLIEIKPT
-548 THSYITT
+548 VHKYVATE
-555 DLDYRANIYNS
+555 LDYRANIYNS
-566 QSKAFYEQ
+566 QAKSFYEQ
-574 HASHVKQMA
+574 HGCVVQQPA

-596 TKHCIRYALGLCR
+596 TKHCIRYALGWCR
-609 KENPKSQVKE
+609 KENPKAQIKQ
-619 LYLQNAND
+619 LYLQNGND
-627 RFRLEFDCRNCEMI
+627 KFRLEFDCRNCEMAV
-641 IFNS
+641 FSY

>member
-1 MYSPSKIPKFK
+1 M
-12 YTIQLPASKVQ
+12 
-23 ATQKIPTHS
+23 
-32 VYPIPKMTI
+32 I

-58 MAAINHGADAVY
+58 IAAINHGADAVY

-83 NSVDDIAQLVH
+83 NSVEDIARLVE
-94 YAHKYRARV
+94 YAHKYYARV
-103 YATLNTILRDD
+103 YVTLNTILRDE
-114 ELEQARLLVN
+114 ELEQARRLVN
-124 DLYNIGVDA
+124 DLYNVGVDA

-178 ARETSLA
+178 ARETTLD
-185 TMRQMAEQTNVALEA
+185 TMRQMAEHTNVALEA

-243 EGNIIVH
+243 EGNIIVA

-264 HLEEMIDAG
+264 HLKEMIDAG
-273 ISSFKIEGR
+273 ISSFKVEGR

-297 RQFDAILTGSPRQA
+297 RQFDAILEGSPRRA

-343 DIWSFDTPKSLGEPI
+343 EIWSFDTPKSLGEPI

-368 LSINTKSVIANGDGL
+368 ISMHNSQFTIHNGDGL
-383 CFLNKKGEFE
+383 CFLNKNGEFE

-400 ESGRLLPLVMPKI
+400 ESGRLMPLNMPKI
-413 EKGTLVY
+413 DKGTLVY
-420 RNSDVA
+420 RNLDVA

-435 AERKIHVDI
+435 SERKIQVDI
-444 QLQATNNQLLISMTD
+444 RLKVVNNQLHIYISD
-459 TDKVSTSIT
+459 DDNVSTSIA
-468 VEYLGDKANNP
+468 VEYVGEKANNP
-479 EKMLDTWRTQ
+479 DRMLDTWRAQ

-500 QNIDLSALDAPLFIP
+500 RNIDFSALNEPLFIP
-515 VSQIAEWRRELVE
+515 VSQIAEWRRQLVE
-528 LHEQNR
+528 FHEANR
-534 AKTYNRSLIEIKPT
+534 AKDYKRSLIEIQPT
-548 THSYITT
+548 NHKYVVTE
-555 DLDYRANIYNS
+555 LDYRANIYNS
-566 QSKAFYEQ
+566 QAKAFYEQ
-574 HASHVKQMA
+574 HGCLVNQMA
-583 FEQQHQPNAELMR
+583 FEQQHQSNAELMR
-596 TKHCIRYALGLCR
+596 TKHCIRYALGLCK
-609 KENPKSQVKE
+609 KENPKSQIKE
-619 LYLQNAND
+619 LYIQNGTD

>member
-1 MYSPSKIPKFK
+1 MI
-12 YTIQLPASKVQ
+12 
-23 ATQKIPTHS
+23 
-32 VYPIPKMTI
+32 I

-58 MAAINHGADAVY
+58 IAAINHGADAVY

-83 NSVDDIAQLVH
+83 NSIDDIARLVE

-103 YATLNTILRDD
+103 YVTLNTILKDD
-114 ELEQARLLVN
+114 ELEPARLLVN
-124 DLYNIGVDA
+124 NLYNVGVDA

-161 VEKVK
+161 VEKVR

-178 ARETSLA
+178 ARETSLD
-185 TMRQMAEQTNVALEA
+185 TMRQMSEQTNVALEA

-217 EAARGRSANRGACA
+217 EATRGRSANRGACA
-231 QMCRLPYDLLDG
+231 QMCRLPYDLIDG
-243 EGNIIVH
+243 EGNTIVA

-264 HLEEMIDAG
+264 HLHEMIDAG
-273 ISSFKIEGR
+273 ISSFKVEGR

-297 RQFDAILTGSPRQA
+297 RQFDAILEGSPRRA

-331 GATDYFLEGRKR
+331 GATDYFIEGRKR

-368 LSINTKSVIANGDGL
+368 LSINTKATIANGDGL
-383 CFLNKKGEFE
+383 CYLNKAGEFE

-400 ESGRLLPLVMPKI
+400 ESGRLLPLTMPKI

-435 AERKIHVDI
+435 SERKISLDLKVSLLPTPCSLLLSAVDSD
-444 QLQATNNQLLISMTD
+444 A
-459 TDKVSTSIT
+459 VSTSIT
-468 VEYLGDKANNP
+468 VDYVGDKANNP
-479 EKMLDTWRTQ
+479 DKMLDTWRTQ
-489 LSKLGGTIFEA
+489 LSKLGGTIFESHT
-500 QNIDLSALDAPLFIP
+500 IDLSALQEPLFIP
-515 VSQIAEWRRELVE
+515 VSQIAEWRRQLIE
-528 LHEQNR
+528 LHELNR
-534 AKTYNRSLIEIKPT
+534 EKSYQRSLIEIQPT
-548 THSYITT
+548 THKYIATE
-555 DLDYRANIYNS
+555 LDYRANIYNS
-566 QSKAFYEQ
+566 QAKAFYEQ
-574 HASHVKQMA
+574 HGCNVMQMA
-583 FEQQHQPNAELMR
+583 FEKEHCDGAELMR
-596 TKHCIRYALGLCR
+596 TKHCIRYALGLCK
-609 KENPKSQVKE
+609 KENPKSQIKE
-619 LYLQNAND
+619 LYLQNGND

-641 IFNS
+641 IKQG